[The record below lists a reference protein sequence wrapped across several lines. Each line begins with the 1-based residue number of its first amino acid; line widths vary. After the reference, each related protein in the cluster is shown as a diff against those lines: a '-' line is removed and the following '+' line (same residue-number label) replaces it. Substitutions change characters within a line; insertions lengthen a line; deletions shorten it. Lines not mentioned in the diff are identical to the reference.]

1 MQLGKTHNWQMK
13 SLSIFIFDLIGGVD
27 WKHFSDVIVGD
38 KCAASWDCLREWD
51 GKVCWNISWRF
62 LKPLKKKRATSH
74 KLRDLFPTFSIR
86 PWDLKPLVTIPS
98 AKCVWKCRQVGKW
111 SDATGASSAGAP
123 TGHHAVTVEM
133 CGYSHLGRVVKSARR
148 GPYRYTYE
156 TIYTMFL

>member
-62 LKPLKKKRATSH
+62 LKPLKKKGNQPQVAGPFSNFFHQT
-74 KLRDLFPTFSIR
+74 LRSQTPGHHPISDR
-86 PWDLKPLVTIPS
+86 
-98 AKCVWKCRQVGKW
+98 VWKCRQVGKW

-133 CGYSHLGRVVKSARR
+133 CGYSHLRRVVKSARR